1 MTSEDT
7 LLGSCDPAF
16 SAVRDVFAAHFVH
29 HPKGGLP
36 ELGAAVCVEI
46 EGRRVVDLWGGWA
59 DPARTRAWT
68 PDTLACVCSCTKGM
82 TAIAVHRLAERG
94 LLDYD
99 APVARSWPEFAASG
113 KEHVTVRHLL
123 THSAGLPK
131 LREALPPGGIYDWD
145 TVTRAF
151 AAEAPHWEPGTAHGY
166 HTLSFGHLN
175 GEVVRRVDGRDLGRF
190 FAEEIAGPA
199 GADVF
204 IGTPAA
210 QDHRVAEFALPHEGS
225 LLAGAARAAE
235 HIDPAVIERYDDPFV
250 LVPRTLNSI
259 PWRRAQVPGANGF
272 ASARGLARVYGA
284 LVDDEG
290 LLRPDTVEVARAPQ
304 VHGPDLTR
312 NEVTEY
318 ALGFMTAGGPNAY
331 RVGPASFGHGGA
343 YGSLGLADPE
353 ARVGFG
359 YVFNQ
364 LGEPQYDGRV
374 AALLD
379 ALRSCL

>member
-1 MTSEDT
+1 
-7 LLGSCDPAF
+7 
-16 SAVRDVFAAHFVH
+16 
-29 HPKGGLP
+29 
-36 ELGAAVCVEI
+36 
-46 EGRRVVDLWGGWA
+46 
-59 DPARTRAWT
+59 
-68 PDTLACVCSCTKGM
+68 M
-82 TAIAVHRLAERG
+82 TAVAVHRLAERG
-94 LLDYD
+94 LVAYD
-99 APVARSWPEFAASG
+99 APVATYWPEFAAAG

-131 LREALPPGGIYDWD
+131 LREALPPGGLYDWD
-145 TVTRAF
+145 TVVGAF

-175 GEVVRRVDGRDLGRF
+175 GEVVRRVDGRDLGHF
-190 FAEEIAGPA
+190 FAEEIAGPL

-204 IGTPAA
+204 IGTPATE
-210 QDHRVAEFALPHEGS
+210 DHRVAELALPHEGS
-225 LLAGAARAAE
+225 LLAAAARAAE
-235 HIDPAVIERYDDPFV
+235 GIDPAVIERYDDPFV

-284 LVDDEG
+284 IADGEG
-290 LLRPDTVEVARAPQ
+290 VLLPETVEVARTPQ
-304 VHGPDLTR
+304 VHGHDLTR

-318 ALGFMTAGGPNAY
+318 GLGFMTAGGPNAY
-331 RVGPASFGHGGA
+331 QVGPASFGHGGA

-379 ALRSCL
+379 ALRGCL